1 MLVRSSV
8 VGDSIEGGLSSLFQ
22 IWFCHFF
29 ATHLRLKPE
38 LAFTL
43 IDSDLQKLRFA
54 INNLCMHSAI
64 RTLWPGIADHFLKW
78 RILWLTR

>member
-43 IDSDLQKLRFA
+43 IDSDLQKLR
-54 INNLCMHSAI
+54 L
-64 RTLWPGIADHFLKW
+64 L
-78 RILWLTR
+78 

>member
-8 VGDSIEGGLSSLFQ
+8 VGDSIAGGLSSLFQ

-29 ATHLRLKPE
+29 ATQLRLKPE
-38 LAFTL
+38 WAFTL
-43 IDSDLQKLRFA
+43 IDSDLQKLRSA
-54 INNLCMHSAI
+54 INNLRMHSAI